1 MNYWMLSLTSAAFIA
16 TRDRNFS
23 VQGFTRRQKRKTD
36 RMEPGDRLLFYVKDW
51 RGFPLTATLNSQT
64 FEDSSHIWP
73 SNRPE
78 ETYPYRVR
86 IRAAVGLP
94 DGQYLDALQIAPRM
108 EYLRRWPPERWP
120 LAFEEE
126 LHLLPRRDFEFIE
139 GEMRR
144 ARRKTGR
151 SRRRPSAAPS
161 APGAAAEGTAA
172 PGR

>member
-51 RGFPLTATLNSQT
+51 RGFPLTATVNSQT
-64 FEDSSHIWP
+64 FEDTSHIWP
-73 SNRPE
+73 STRPE
-78 ETYPYRVR
+78 EKFPHRVR

-94 DGQYLDALQIAPRM
+94 DGNYLDALQIAPRM

-144 ARRKTGR
+144 SRRKLGR
-151 SRRRPSAAPS
+151 PRRRSSGAPS
-161 APGAAAEGTAA
+161 APPAEGTAA